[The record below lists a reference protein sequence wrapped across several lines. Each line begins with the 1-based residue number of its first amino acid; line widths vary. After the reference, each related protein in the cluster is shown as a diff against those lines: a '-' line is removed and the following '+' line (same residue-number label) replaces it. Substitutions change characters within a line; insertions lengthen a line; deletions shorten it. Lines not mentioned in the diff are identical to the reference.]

1 MCKSIITQVMLHSIK
16 RLDIKKRTAM
26 YLVGNT
32 QSLTDAYKFG
42 IELNDVLPLQYSLG
56 GLYL

>member
-1 MCKSIITQVMLHSIK
+1 MLHSIK
-16 RLDIKKRTAM
+16 RLDIKKRTAV